1 MLHLFLFSTLQKI
14 TAQQHG
20 LNCKLQME
28 EEKNI
33 NNQNMLAPKY
43 RTIILHNHHLRPL
56 KSCQFALAPARY
68 RRIY

>member
-28 EEKNI
+28 GEKNI
-33 NNQNMLAPKY
+33 NNQNMLAPN
-43 RTIILHNHHLRPL
+43 IVL
-56 KSCQFALAPARY
+56 
-68 RRIY
+68 

>member
-1 MLHLFLFSTLQKI
+1 MLNLFLFSTLQKI

-33 NNQNMLAPKY
+33 NNQNMLAPNIVLLSCIT
-43 RTIILHNHHLRPL
+43 TIFSL
-56 KSCQFALAPARY
+56 
-68 RRIY
+68 